1 MLEMMGVDDS
11 TKLIIFIMLSF
22 SFFVGILVAV
32 SREAYLFFNKA
43 LQKKYGI
50 RRTFIT
56 FIEDTHYDIVDR
68 FVLKYRVV
76 AGLII
81 SISAFLL
88 LLIYKS

>member
-1 MLEMMGVDDS
+1 MLELMGVHES
-11 TKLIIFIMLSF
+11 KRMIIFIMLSF
-22 SFFVGILVAV
+22 SFFVGILLTV

-56 FIEDTHYDIVDR
+56 FIEDTEFDHIDR
-68 FVLKYRVV
+68 FILKYRVR

-81 SISAFLL
+81 SISAFIL
-88 LLIYKS
+88 LLIYKA